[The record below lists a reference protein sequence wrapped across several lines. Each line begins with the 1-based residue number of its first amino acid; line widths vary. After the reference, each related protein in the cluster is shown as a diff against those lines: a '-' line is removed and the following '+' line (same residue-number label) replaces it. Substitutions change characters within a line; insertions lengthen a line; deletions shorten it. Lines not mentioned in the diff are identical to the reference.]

1 MRLQFL
7 DGFRGLAILLVVIF
21 HAYVQ
26 WPEHY
31 PYGDSYAEF
40 PVIKLGWLGVQLFFL
55 ISGFVIFMTLDKT
68 ETFRMY
74 IYKRWLRLFPAMLI
88 ASVLI
93 YATLPIF
100 HERPDG
106 IPPNILSLLPGL
118 TFTLPSWWSKLV
130 GFDIPL
136 LESAF
141 WSLYV
146 EFKFYVIAGLTYF
159 ILGRKFLIPVLVSLF
174 AFWFVVYSL
183 STVVEFQFLG
193 ILKSISNALD
203 LKHFGW
209 FAAGAMFYLNFQNQ
223 KPRADEK
230 WFNLGILMM
239 IASSFTVKSEAVG
252 FDFEIVIGALLISA
266 IFAVSFKSRMLQQL
280 LQSKILLFFGFIS
293 YPLYLI
299 HENAMTSII
308 IKMADLAPWLHPF
321 LSPYP
326 AILFLVS
333 VAYVISRYWEPKLIK
348 LLDLR
353 SHPKKVRPA

>member
-1 MRLQFL
+1 MRLQFI
-7 DGFRGLAILLVVIF
+7 DGFRGVAILLVVIF

-31 PYGDSYAEF
+31 PYGDSYAEL

-93 YATLPIF
+93 YSTLPVF

-118 TFTLPSWWSKLV
+118 TFTLPSWWSKLA

-174 AFWFVVYSL
+174 TFWFVVYSL
-183 STVVEFQFLG
+183 STVFDFQFLG

-209 FAAGAMFYLNFQNQ
+209 FAAGAMFYLNFQNTEV
-223 KPRADEK
+223 DEK
-230 WFNLGILMM
+230 WFNLGVLMM
-239 IASSFTVKSEAVG
+239 IVSSFTVKWEAVG
-252 FDFEIVIGALLISA
+252 FDFEIVTGALLISA
-266 IFAVSFKSRMLQQL
+266 MFAVSFKSSVLQQL
-280 LQSKILLFFGFIS
+280 LQSRVLLFFGFIS
-293 YPLYLI
+293 YPLYLM

-308 IKMADLAPWLHPF
+308 IKMADLIPWLHAF

-326 AILFLVS
+326 AILFLVG
-333 VAYVISRYWEPKLIK
+333 VAYVISYYLEPRLIK
-348 LLDLR
+348 LLDFR
-353 SHPKKVRPA
+353 SYLKTVRLA